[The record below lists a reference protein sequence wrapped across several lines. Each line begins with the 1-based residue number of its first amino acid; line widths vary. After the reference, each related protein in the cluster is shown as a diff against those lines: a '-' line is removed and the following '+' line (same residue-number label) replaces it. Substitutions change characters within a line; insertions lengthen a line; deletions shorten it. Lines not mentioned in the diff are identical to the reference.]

1 MQRQNKEQYA
11 TSSIKNQRNASQWV
25 RVMVKEARETIQ
37 AK

>member
-11 TSSIKNQRNASQWV
+11 TSSIKNQRNVSQWLC
-25 RVMVKEARETIQ
+25 VMVKEAQATIQ